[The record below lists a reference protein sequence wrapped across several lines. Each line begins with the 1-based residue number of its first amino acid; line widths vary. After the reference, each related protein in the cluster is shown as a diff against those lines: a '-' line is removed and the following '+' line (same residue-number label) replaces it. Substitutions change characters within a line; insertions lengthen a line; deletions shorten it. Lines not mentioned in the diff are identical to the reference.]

1 MTMQSGV
8 VFTKEQALNLIE
20 IAILGFSQNG
30 VFLRAGL
37 YFHPTVD
44 TYRLPRMI
52 GEAMGLQ
59 IYTQGGMKVG
69 DFILDRFIEL
79 SESIT
84 CRLMEDDFFL
94 LQTPE
99 KDIQAKIQ
107 EHAFDQQIVKFQLWL
122 EYQSI
127 EVLNKGAY
135 DEDAEFLT

>member
-1 MTMQSGV
+1 
-8 VFTKEQALNLIE
+8 
-20 IAILGFSQNG
+20 
-30 VFLRAGL
+30 
-37 YFHPTVD
+37 
-44 TYRLPRMI
+44 
-52 GEAMGLQ
+52 
-59 IYTQGGMKVG
+59 GGMKVG